1 MTRVAVVGIASSRFG
16 DHSHRSLRSLAA
28 ETVAEALQDAGLPGR
43 QIDAAYFGCGI
54 TGLLDGQE
62 GMVGQLALRELGIVG
77 LPVTRVENACSSSA
91 TAMREAA
98 FAIRAGA
105 ADIVLVCG
113 VEKMRGYPTST
124 VTRALA
130 GDGDIP
136 LEADAGL
143 IFPAVF
149 AMMARCHMA
158 RFGTPREALAAV
170 AEKAHRN
177 AALNPKAQMREPISR
192 EQAMHGRVVA
202 TPLSVY
208 DCCPISDGASAVV
221 LASELAARRLTG
233 PKVWLDACSQVSGNY
248 DDQSDLASFDATKRA
263 AAKAYA
269 EAGVGPSDID
279 FAEVHDCFTI
289 AEIIHS
295 EDLGY
300 FAKGDGG
307 FAALRGDTLPT
318 GRMPINVSGGL
329 KAKGHPVG
337 ATGVGQIVEAAL
349 QLRGHAGARQLE
361 RARVALTHCMGGFF
375 GADCGSLVVSIL
387 KV

>member
-1 MTRVAVVGIASSRFG
+1 MTRIAVVGIGSTRFG
-16 DHSHRSLRSLAA
+16 DHSDCSLRSLAA
-28 ETVAEALQDAGLPGR
+28 QAVTDALKDSGLTGS
-43 QIDAAYFGCGI
+43 QLDAAYFGCGI

-62 GMVGQLALRELGIVG
+62 GMVGQIALRELGIVG
-77 LPVTRVENACSSSA
+77 LPVARVENACSSSA
-91 TAMREAA
+91 TAVREAA
-98 FAIRAGA
+98 LAIRAGA
-105 ADIVLVCG
+105 ADVVLVCG
-113 VEKMRGYPTST
+113 VEKMRGYPTLE

-149 AMMARCHMA
+149 AMMARRHMT
-158 RFGTPREALAAV
+158 RFGTPREALAAI

-177 AALNPKAQMREPISR
+177 GALNPKAHMRDPISR
-192 EQAMHGRVVA
+192 EQAMHGRLVA

-208 DCCPISDGASAVV
+208 DCCPISDGASAIV
-221 LASELAARRLTG
+221 LASESAARQLTG
-233 PKVWLDACSQVSGNY
+233 PKVWLAACNLVSGTY
-248 DDQSDLASFDATKRA
+248 DDASDLVSFGATKRA
-263 AAKAYA
+263 AAASYA
-269 EAGVGPSDID
+269 AAGVGPGEID

-295 EDLGY
+295 EDLG
-300 FAKGDGG
+300 FFEKGDGG
-307 FAALRGDTLPT
+307 FAALRGDTALT
-318 GRMPINVSGGL
+318 GRIPINASGGL

-337 ATGVGQIVEAAL
+337 ATGVGQIVEATL
-349 QLRGHAGARQLE
+349 QLRGQAGARQIDGV
-361 RARVALTHCMGGFF
+361 RVGMTHCMGGFF